1 MEFLETRQAI
11 IDACLWLEETG
22 MVIGTWGNV
31 SVRLPDDRIML
42 TPSKVDYKAL
52 KPEDMV
58 IIDMDGYKLE
68 GDRNPTSEMHVH
80 RLIYV
85 KRPDVGA
92 VVDYKALKPE
102 DMVIIDMDGYKL
114 EGDRNPTSEMHVHRL
129 IYVKRPDVGAVVHCH
144 PVYASAMCAATHGI
158 PPIFEELSQ
167 MIGGEIPLTKEYVN
181 AGQHLRLGEV
191 TAEALGDKNAVLIR
205 NHAPVC
211 CGRDLKEALTCAQV
225 TEKAAKCYL
234 ALKGGI
240 EMTIIPED
248 MVASERHRFLYSY
261 GNEKQ

>member
-58 IIDMDGYKLE
+58 IIDMDG
-68 GDRNPTSEMHVH
+68 H
-80 RLIYV
+80 
-85 KRPDVGA
+85 
-92 VVDYKALKPE
+92 
-102 DMVIIDMDGYKL
+102 KL

-191 TAEALGDKNAVLIR
+191 TAEALGDKNAVRIR

>member
-42 TPSKVDYKAL
+42 TPSKVDYKDL

-58 IIDMDGYKLE
+58 IIDMDGHKLE
-68 GDRNPTSEMHVH
+68 GN
-80 RLIYV
+80 
-85 KRPDVGA
+85 
-92 VVDYKALKPE
+92 
-102 DMVIIDMDGYKL
+102 
-114 EGDRNPTSEMHVHRL
+114 RNPTSEMHVHRL

-240 EMTIIPED
+240 EMTIIPDD

>member
-58 IIDMDGYKLE
+58 IIDMDG
-68 GDRNPTSEMHVH
+68 H
-80 RLIYV
+80 
-85 KRPDVGA
+85 
-92 VVDYKALKPE
+92 
-102 DMVIIDMDGYKL
+102 KL

-240 EMTIIPED
+240 EMTIIPDD

>member
-42 TPSKVDYKAL
+42 TPSK
-52 KPEDMV
+52 
-58 IIDMDGYKLE
+58 
-68 GDRNPTSEMHVH
+68 
-80 RLIYV
+80 
-85 KRPDVGA
+85 
-92 VVDYKALKPE
+92 VDYKALKPE

>member
-11 IDACLWLEETG
+11 IDACLCLEETG

-42 TPSKVDYKAL
+42 TPSKVDYKDL

-58 IIDMDGYKLE
+58 IIDMDG
-68 GDRNPTSEMHVH
+68 H
-80 RLIYV
+80 
-85 KRPDVGA
+85 
-92 VVDYKALKPE
+92 
-102 DMVIIDMDGYKL
+102 KL

-211 CGRDLKEALTCAQV
+211 CGRDLKEVLTCAQV

-240 EMTIIPED
+240 EMTIIPDD

>member
-58 IIDMDGYKLE
+58 IIDMDG
-68 GDRNPTSEMHVH
+68 H
-80 RLIYV
+80 
-85 KRPDVGA
+85 
-92 VVDYKALKPE
+92 
-102 DMVIIDMDGYKL
+102 KL

>member
-42 TPSKVDYKAL
+42 TPSKVDYKDL

-58 IIDMDGYKLE
+58 IIDMDG
-68 GDRNPTSEMHVH
+68 H
-80 RLIYV
+80 
-85 KRPDVGA
+85 
-92 VVDYKALKPE
+92 
-102 DMVIIDMDGYKL
+102 KL

-240 EMTIIPED
+240 EMTIIPDD

>member
-1 MEFLETRQAI
+1 MEYMDIRQAI
-11 IDACLWLEETG
+11 IDACLRLEETG

-31 SVRLPDDRIML
+31 SVRLPDGRIML
-42 TPSKVDYKAL
+42 TPSRVDYKDLTPA
-52 KPEDMV
+52 DMV
-58 IIDMDGYKLE
+58 IIDLEGNKVE
-68 GDRNPTSEMHVH
+68 GDRNPTSEMQVH

-85 KRPDVGA
+85 
-92 VVDYKALKPE
+92 
-102 DMVIIDMDGYKL
+102 
-114 EGDRNPTSEMHVHRL
+114 N
-129 IYVKRPDVGAVVHCH
+129 RPDVGAVVHCH

-167 MIGGEIPLTKEYVN
+167 MIGGEIPITKEYVN

-191 TAEALGDKNAVLIR
+191 TVEALGDKNAVLIR

-234 ALKGGI
+234 ALKGGMEI
-240 EMTIIPED
+240 TTIPDDLVE
-248 MVASERHRFLYSY
+248 AERHRFLYSY
-261 GNEKQ
+261 GKEQQ